1 MKNCWIIGASN
12 GIGEELAIKLY
23 NDGYNVA
30 ISARDEKKLL
40 EIKSRLEKNSVQ
52 KNKVLVAAFDVVD
65 ADSFKQAFEKINAEF
80 SQIDLAIFASGIY
93 QQMNLKNFDLNFAQK
108 ILQVNLGGCLNFLSV
123 IAPKMIERK
132 SGHIALIASV
142 AGYRGLPESM
152 AYGASKAGMINLA
165 EGIYPELKSC
175 GVALSVIN
183 PGFVKTRLTD
193 QNKFSMPFLISAKE
207 AADLIVEGLN
217 QKKFEIHFPKKFTFF
232 LKLLRIIPSSLFL
245 KFVEK
250 FILKQPKKL

>member
-12 GIGEELAIKLY
+12 GIGEELAIRLY

-40 EIKSRLEKNSVQ
+40 EIKSRLERNSLQ
-52 KNKVLVAAFDVVD
+52 KNKILVAAFDVVD
-65 ADSFKQAFEKINAEF
+65 VFSFKQAFEKINADF
-80 SQIDLAIFASGIY
+80 LQIDLAIFASGIY
-93 QQMNLKNFDLNFAQK
+93 QQMNLKNFDLDFAQK
-108 ILQVNLGGCLNFLSV
+108 TLQVNLGGCLNFLSI
-123 IAPKMIERK
+123 IAPKMMSQK
-132 SGHIALIASV
+132 SGHIVLLASV

-165 EGIYPELKSC
+165 EGIYPELKAC
-175 GVALSVIN
+175 GISISVVN

-207 AADLIVEGLN
+207 AANFIIKGLDK
-217 QKKFEIHFPKKFTFF
+217 KKFEIHFPKKFTFF
-232 LKLLRIIPSSLFL
+232 LKFLRIMPNSLFL
-245 KFVEK
+245 NFIEK
-250 FILKQPKKL
+250 FIFKQSKKS